1 MSHAEETLL
10 ALAPATGRGAPGW
23 LAERRLAARDR
34 FAALGLPTTR
44 LEDWKYTSLAPVV
57 PVRFERAP
65 AAQASATLAP
75 ASGIRLVFVDG
86 RLDPR
91 RSSSES
97 GALPAGVRIESLGAA
112 LAEHAGLIEPRL
124 GTLARVE
131 ANAFAA
137 LNTAAFEDGAL
148 IWIPDGARVEAPI
161 ELCFLSTPAPVG
173 SGRGYFSA
181 ARNLVVA
188 GRGSKATVVET
199 YGATRDED
207 GTYLTSALTEVWVG
221 EGAEVDHY
229 RLQEDGGGGVHVG
242 QVASVQAAGSRF
254 STHALSLGASLSR
267 SEVNAKLDGEGAE
280 VALRGLYVVGGKQ
293 VVDNLSLIEHA
304 RPHCSTRETYKGILD
319 GSSRGVFAGRIRVAP
334 GAQKTDAYQLN
345 SNLLLSDDATVDSKP
360 QLEIFADDVKCGHGG
375 TVGQLNANALFY
387 LQSRGI
393 GRDEARAILTYAFAS
408 EMVGLIRPD
417 FLRERVKRLVAARL
431 PGGERL
437 LEAA

>member
-1 MSHAEETLL
+1 MSHAQETLL
-10 ALAPATGRGAPGW
+10 ALAPAPGRGAPGW
-23 LAERRLAARDR
+23 LVERRLAARDR

-44 LEDWKYTSLAPVV
+44 LEDWKYTSLATVV

-65 AAQASATLAP
+65 ASAPP
-75 ASGIRLVFVDG
+75 ALGKATGLRLVFVDG

-91 RSSSES
+91 LSSSGS

-112 LAEHAGLIEPRL
+112 LAEHAGLVEPRL
-124 GTLARVE
+124 GTLARID

-148 IWIPDGARVEAPI
+148 IWIPDGVCLDAPI
-161 ELCFLSTPAPVG
+161 ELCFLSTPAPAG

-181 ARNLVVA
+181 SRNLIVA
-188 GRGSKATVVET
+188 GRGSRATVVET
-199 YGATRDED
+199 YGATRAES

-229 RLQEDGGGGVHVG
+229 RLQEDAVGGIHVG
-242 QVASVQAAGSRF
+242 HVASVQSAGSRF
-254 STHALSLGASLSR
+254 STHALSLGAALSR
-267 SEVNAKLDGEGAE
+267 GEVNAKLDGEGAQ

-293 VVDNLSLIEHA
+293 LVDNLSLIEHA
-304 RPHCSTRETYKGILD
+304 QPRCSTRETYKGILD

-345 SNLLLSDDATVDSKP
+345 SNLLLSDDASVDSKP

-375 TVGQLNANALFY
+375 TVGQLNADALFY